1 MSHYDAPDLI
11 GRVMALLP
19 EGPLALRDLAPL
31 DQFHVGGLKSTEH
44 LAELAGVEPGMR
56 VLDVG
61 SGVGGPSRYL
71 ASKGCVVTGLDLTAG
86 YVDLSRV
93 LAERVGLP
101 VDYVCADAL
110 EMPFEDASF
119 DLIWTQHA
127 SMNIADKP
135 RLYGEMARLLKPGG
149 RLAFHDVC
157 AGTGELLL
165 PVPWASQ
172 PGHSALIPPEEL
184 LGLLEGLGF
193 HASHWREAGEEAL
206 AFLGKVPPK
215 LPPLSLSLL
224 LGINALKML
233 NSYADN
239 LREGRVRVVEAIFRR
254 NAA

>member
-1 MSHYDAPDLI
+1 MSHYEAPGLVE
-11 GRVMALLP
+11 RVMALLP
-19 EGPLALRDLAPL
+19 EGPLTLRDLAPL

-71 ASKGCVVTGLDLTAG
+71 ASKGCVVTGLTAG

-157 AGTGELLL
+157 AGVGELLL

-172 PGHSALIPPEEL
+172 PGHSALILPEEL

-193 HASHWREAGEEAL
+193 QVAYWHEAGDEAQ
-206 AFLGKVPPK
+206 AFLGRVPPE

-224 LGINALKML
+224 LGITARTML
-233 NSYADN
+233 ATLAGN
-239 LREGRVRVVEAIFRR
+239 LREGRVRVVEAVLRR
-254 NAA
+254 NTA

>member
-71 ASKGCVVTGLDLTAG
+71 ASKGCVVTGLDLTAS
-86 YVDLSRV
+86 YVELSRV
-93 LAERVGLP
+93 LAERVGLS
-101 VDYVCADAL
+101 VDYICADAL

-157 AGTGELLL
+157 AGVGELRL

-172 PGHSALIPPEEL
+172 PEHSALILPEVL

-193 HASHWREAGEEAL
+193 QVAYWHEAGDEAQ
-206 AFLGKVPPK
+206 AFLDRVPPE

-224 LGINALKML
+224 LGITARTML
-233 NSYADN
+233 ATLAGN
-239 LREGRVRVVEAIFRR
+239 LREGRVRVVEAVLRR
-254 NAA
+254 NTA